1 MAAFAYTALNERGRE
16 EKGVLEADSM
26 RQARQILRDRS
37 LAPLTVSAAVDN
49 KEKSARKFNLNFLL
63 RPSLST
69 SDLALITRQIATLI
83 AAALP
88 VEEALLAVSRQ
99 TEKTGVETML
109 LSVRARV
116 MEGYS
121 LANSLAEFPRAF
133 PALYRATVAAGES
146 AGHLLSLIH
155 I

>member
-49 KEKSARKFNLNFLL
+49 KEKSARKFNLNVLL

-69 SDLALITRQIATLI
+69 SDLALITR
-83 AAALP
+83 
-88 VEEALLAVSRQ
+88 
-99 TEKTGVETML
+99 
-109 LSVRARV
+109 
-116 MEGYS
+116 
-121 LANSLAEFPRAF
+121 
-133 PALYRATVAAGES
+133 
-146 AGHLLSLIH
+146 
-155 I
+155 